1 MSDNTSTGRR
11 VSFNNNGLT
20 GQRTVNNNTGSSNQL
35 NTNTTKRF
43 SKVNSGADSARRGTQ
58 NFEIPTLFNSQSC
71 LNIIANE
78 TEEECPYLNPEEYFR
93 KVLDPKLLCYKC
105 KLLYT
110 NPISCYKCEKVYCSE
125 CLEWELN
132 SHSRCLYCFNIVFKD
147 IAQRVNGDI
156 NEEYEKHEVKCPY
169 KKCKEVKKLKNI
181 REHIADCLY
190 RDDQN
195 DKNKLEHIEKVVCFD
210 NENDIYVQ
218 NHLMNYF
225 KKQYEEYQK
234 ELLKN
239 NNIAQGTI
247 TNRTNRTIK
256 TMKTIKTMNS
266 ISGSKYSRFS
276 NKSKLSPSKK
286 RESLFNYQSF
296 LDDNEFTP
304 KSEELKKILEVT
316 NEYIGKTVF
325 ELASKTK
332 ETNEKL
338 KNMVNK

>member
-1 MSDNTSTGRR
+1 MTTDSTNRR
-11 VSFNNNGLT
+11 VSFRDGPPILNTTHLT
-20 GQRTVNNNTGSSNQL
+20 NSSNQIGI
-35 NTNTTKRF
+35 K
-43 SKVNSGADSARRGTQ
+43 KKGNSQQPIESARRQTDYS
-58 NFEIPTLFNSQSC
+58 IPTLFNSQSC
-71 LNIIANE
+71 LDIQSIQ
-78 TEEECPYLNPEEYFR
+78 EEPQYLNPEEYFR

-110 NPISCYKCEKVYCSE
+110 DPIACYKCDKVYCMK

-132 SHSRCLYCFNIVFKD
+132 SHSRCLYCFNIIFKE
-147 IAQRVNGDI
+147 IAQRVNENI
-156 NEEYEKHEVKCPY
+156 NEEYNKHEVKCPY
-169 KKCKEVKKLKNI
+169 RKCKEIKKLRDI
-181 REHIADCLY
+181 REHIEDCLY

-195 DKNKLEHIEKVVCFD
+195 DINKLEHIEKVVCFD

-239 NNIAQGTI
+239 NNIAQGTM
-247 TNRTNRTIK
+247 TNRTNRTNKTLK
-256 TMKTIKTMNS
+256 TMKTNTMNS
-266 ISGSKYSRFS
+266 GSKFSRYS
-276 NKSKLSPSKK
+276 NKSKVSPSKK

-296 LDDNEFTP
+296 LDDNGFKP
-304 KSEELKKILEVT
+304 KSDDLKKLVDTT
-316 NEYIGKTVF
+316 NEYIGKNVY

-332 ETNEKL
+332 ETNERL